1 MLKNDKTLI
10 YDLVTT
16 AGPASF
22 FLTWIF
28 KSGLVALAVKLIP
41 PTNSYDDL
49 KTGVSSE
56 DIVLGNLSPN
66 NVNVSWIAG
75 LVNLV
80 LNSNNERS

>member
-1 MLKNDKTLI
+1 M
-10 YDLVTT
+10 
-16 AGPASF
+16 
-22 FLTWIF
+22 
-28 KSGLVALAVKLIP
+28 ALAVKLIP

-80 LNSNNERS
+80 LTSNNERS